1 MSNQATLKSYPKGVT
16 GNPGGKVRLPADLRK
31 ARRENMEGLIKL
43 IHRYMAMTHEEAQER
58 LAGPDALQL
67 EIMIQ
72 GQIMKATTGDANS
85 FRILIELMCGK
96 VPESDEQPTSENMT
110 PEEKLELMEK
120 ATAALRA
127 QIGSRTP
134 GTSDR
139 DSDSGTGEA
148 QCPEVSPGSG
158 VS

>member
-1 MSNQATLKSYPKGVT
+1 MSNPATLKPFPKGYIA
-16 GNPGGKVRLPADLRK
+16 NPGGKVRLPADLRK
-31 ARRENMEGLIKL
+31 ARRENMEGLIKI
-43 IHRYMAMTHEEAQER
+43 IHRYMAMTHEEAQTR

-96 VPESDEQPTSENMT
+96 VPESDEAPTAESMT
-110 PEEKLELMEK
+110 PEQKLELMEK
-120 ATAALRA
+120 ATEALRA
-127 QIGSRTP
+127 QIGSGTP

-139 DSDSGTGEA
+139 DSEPGTSEA
-148 QCPEVSPGSG
+148 QCPEASP
-158 VS
+158 